1 MEFPEGDIEI
11 LDPGDEYPDDDEELF
26 GGTSA
31 CGKMTN
37 PRGWSWY
44 PASAARARKPSKRR
58 R

>member
-37 PRGWSWY
+37 KKGSRS
-44 PASAARARKPSKRR
+44 
-58 R
+58 